1 MLLQFTT
8 ICFVLI
14 TITVFALSPGKLR
27 RYVLLLSS
35 LIYIGIEGGCAGLVT
50 VLFITLLTWGAGVC
64 FFSRGDNPNISRD
77 MRKPATV
84 FMVILLSGIL
94 FGWKYL
100 PWAALQLGA
109 NVNGSVLGIAIPIGL
124 SFYTFQAISYVL
136 DLHGGRILPEKSF
149 IDFAIYMT
157 WFPKWMSGP
166 IERASAFTSQLK
178 FQGNIRIFSFKRI
191 TWAASYFVWGLVMK
205 LMVADKV
212 AIAVDAAYSEIPSMG
227 SAALIITAFLYSIQ
241 IYCDFAG
248 YTNVAIGISK
258 LFGLDLTQNFKT
270 PYMAENITDFWR
282 RWHITLSSFLR
293 DYIYIPL
300 GGNRKGSLRK
310 HLNTIVVFLIC
321 GMWHGAGLSFIVWG
335 LIHACLSIITAL
347 VKKTGLAFLTR
358 GKTGR
363 ALTFLFVTF
372 AWIFFRADSLTIAA
386 GFIRGMIPGLSGNG
400 LFAGLSAEDGLVLG
414 LSVMDW
420 CIAVISIIVIAV
432 FDAFAFAKDSIPPMI
447 MNEKISDTRRIV
459 LLSVIL
465 SLVLVFGE
473 YGAGDEIRKF
483 VYMNF

>member
-1 MLLQFTT
+1 
-8 ICFVLI
+8 
-14 TITVFALSPGKLR
+14 
-27 RYVLLLSS
+27 
-35 LIYIGIEGGCAGLVT
+35 
-50 VLFITLLTWGAGVC
+50 
-64 FFSRGDNPNISRD
+64 
-77 MRKPATV
+77 MRKAAAV

-100 PWAALQLGA
+100 PWAALQLGM
-109 NVNGSVLGIAIPIGL
+109 NVSGTVFGIAIPIGL

-149 IDFAIYMT
+149 INFAIYMT

-166 IERASAFTSQLK
+166 IERASDFTSQLK
-178 FQGNIRIFSFKRI
+178 FQGNIRTFSFKRI

-227 SAALIITAFLYSIQ
+227 SAALILAAFLYSIQ

-300 GGNRKGSLRK
+300 GGNRKGSFRK

-335 LIHACLSIITAL
+335 LLHASFNIVTAL
-347 VKKTGLAFLTR
+347 TKKTRMSFLTR

-386 GFIRGMIPGLSGNG
+386 DFIRGMIPGLSANG
-400 LFAGLSAEDGLVLG
+400 VFTGLSAEDGLVLG
-414 LSVMDW
+414 LSAMDW
-420 CIAVISIIVIAV
+420 WIAAISIIAIAV
-432 FDAFAFAKDSIPPMI
+432 FDAYAFAKDSIPPMI
-447 MNEKISDTRRIV
+447 MNEKIRDTRRIV
-459 LLSVIL
+459 LLSLIL